1 MGTSLRIFL
10 VNDDDSV
17 QSLPFACYE
26 RLMRHDPKESLPQY
40 AGKRVRYAMVV
51 VDLINRIPTE
61 ILRTEHSFLSFDSEG
76 RLDPGDKEKQLILGL
91 DTVPPLLASE
101 DEPEI
106 IDARHRF
113 AKKRY
118 DNEYSWTPT
127 QEIVKAIV
135 SAIFG
140 RS

>member
-17 QSLPFACYE
+17 QSLPLARYE
-26 RLMRHDPKESLPQY
+26 RLMRHDSKESLPQY

-51 VDLINRIPTE
+51 VDFINRIPTE
-61 ILRTEHSFLSFDSEG
+61 ILRTEYSFLSFDSEG
-76 RLDPGDKEKQLILGL
+76 RLDLGDKEKQLMLGL
-91 DTVPPLLASE
+91 NMVPPLLADE

-118 DNEYSWTPT
+118 DNEYSWTPAMDPIT
-127 QEIVKAIV
+127 WTA
-135 SAIFG
+135 
-140 RS
+140 